1 MADNSQT
8 SNIKP
13 QPKYEWGEGV
23 FTLLSWFKKER
34 VKQAKVLVAGAGAL
48 GNEVVKNLAL
58 FGVGHIYVADFD
70 RIEISNLTR
79 SILFR
84 EEDAYSHAYKADI
97 VAKRAREI
105 NPQIEVTPIVG
116 NLFSEVGFGL
126 YRSVDV
132 IIGCLDS
139 RLARYLLNRMA
150 MRAGKSWIDGSIE
163 NLTGAVKVYS
173 PGISCYECGLSR
185 DEFNNIMLRT
195 GCADVVRTQ
204 TEHGRIA
211 TTPISASIVGAL
223 QVQEAMKIIHKDEVT
238 QQPKDAQSNQE
249 SQSPQQPQPQP
260 QQSLI
265 QLVKPIKAL
274 KSAQALK
281 PAPPFK
287 TLEGKMLRYEGM
299 TCTTNIYRIA
309 AWKSNC
315 PAHERWEDVIEC
327 KELSASQTVG
337 NVLAKLK
344 ELLGAETVEINM
356 VNNKFIDVIVSD
368 RPEKE
373 FRVMIPESKLD
384 DYIKQDAELRQLSY
398 RTLIHKHFFENIDDR
413 FPYPD
418 LTLQQIGIPP
428 YDVLMVSTDKGVS
441 YVELTADAY

>member
-1 MADNSQT
+1 M
-8 SNIKP
+8 
-13 QPKYEWGEGV
+13 
-23 FTLLSWFKKER
+23 
-34 VKQAKVLVAGAGAL
+34 
-48 GNEVVKNLAL
+48 VKNLAL

-70 RIEISNLTR
+70 RIELSNLTR

-97 VAKRAREI
+97 VARRAREI

-139 RLARYLLNRMA
+139 RLARYLLNRLA

-163 NLTGAVKVYS
+163 NLTGAVKVYT
-173 PGISCYECGLSR
+173 PGLSCYECGLSR

-223 QVQEAMKIIHKDEVT
+223 QVQEAMKLIHKDT
-238 QQPKDAQSNQE
+238 IDQPGASNAAPAPAD
-249 SQSPQQPQPQP
+249 SQMAPAETERP
-260 QQSLI
+260 LI
-265 QLVKPIKAL
+265 QLVKPLAGIKPT
-274 KSAQALK
+274 QALK

-309 AWKSNC
+309 SWKSNC
-315 PAHERWEDVIEC
+315 PAHEQWTDVVEC
-327 KELSASQTVG
+327 PELSASMTVAQA
-337 NVLAKLK
+337 LEQLK
-344 ELLGAETVEINM
+344 TLLHAESVEINM
-356 VNNKFIDVIVSD
+356 VNNKFIDFIVSD

-373 FRVMIPESKLD
+373 FQVMMPESKLD
-384 DYIKQDAELRQLSY
+384 DHIKQDAELRQLSY
-398 RTLIHKHFFENIDDR
+398 RTVIRKHFFENIDDR
-413 FPYPD
+413 FPYQQ

-428 YDVLMVSTDKGVS
+428 YDVLQVSTENGVAH
-441 YVELTADAY
+441 VELTADAF